1 MACFTVHRLVGSGS
15 SKRLSTSRAPPSA
28 TSSSI
33 NLLMRE
39 PPAGINR
46 PATITSGI
54 VSSSAASSVS
64 FHCTIR
70 RYASAFTKSSS
81 RFTGSSGDAES
92 KLNSTVP
99 KAHASIFSDAG
110 SKSYKASGSIIDWYV
125 NRVISSWPS
134 SLVVVANVLTTTAT
148 RSAPISTHRGF
159 TFAHR
164 LAAAEPSSR
173 SFEQQQKTIKNGEK
187 RRK

>member
-1 MACFTVHRLVGSGS
+1 
-15 SKRLSTSRAPPSA
+15 
-28 TSSSI
+28 
-33 NLLMRE
+33 MRE
-39 PPAGINR
+39 PPAGTNR
-46 PATITSGI
+46 PATITSGT
-54 VSSSAASSVS
+54 VSSAASSVS

-110 SKSYKASGSIIDWYV
+110 SKSYKASGSIVDWYV
-125 NRVISSWPS
+125 NRVTSSWPS

-148 RSAPISTHRGF
+148 RSAPMSTHRGF

-173 SFEQQQKTIKNGEK
+173 SFEQQKDD
-187 RRK
+187 